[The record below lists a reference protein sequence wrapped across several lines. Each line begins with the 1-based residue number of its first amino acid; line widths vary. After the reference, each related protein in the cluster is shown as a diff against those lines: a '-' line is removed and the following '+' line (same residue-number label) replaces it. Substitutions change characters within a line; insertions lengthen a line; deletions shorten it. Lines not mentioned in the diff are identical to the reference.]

1 MEGGN
6 ALKTFLLI
14 SLAIIASIIL
24 LANLGP
30 MIMLLISVVVAY
42 YGVKQFILANTAGK
56 KVGWGIVILIGVS
69 MSLSNIPALIGVVAL
84 VVLYYSYKKYQ
95 EEKERQD
102 YLEWDK
108 L

>member
-1 MEGGN
+1 M
-6 ALKTFLLI
+6 KTFLLI
-14 SLAIIASIIL
+14 CLAVIASITL

-30 MIMLLISVVVAY
+30 MIMLLISVAIAY
-42 YGVKQFILANTAGK
+42 YGVRKFVVADTTGK

-84 VVLYYSYKKYQ
+84 VVLYYTYKKWQQ
-95 EEKERQD
+95 EKNNYYKDD
-102 YLEWDK
+102 YLTWDK

>member
-1 MEGGN
+1 M
-6 ALKTFLLI
+6 KTFLLI
-14 SLAIIASIIL
+14 CLAVIASIIL

-30 MIMLLISVVVAY
+30 MIMLLISVAIAY
-42 YGVKQFILANTAGK
+42 YGVRKFVVADTTGK

-84 VVLYYSYKKYQ
+84 VVLYYTYKKWQQ
-95 EEKERQD
+95 EKDNYYKDD
-102 YLEWDK
+102 YLTWDK